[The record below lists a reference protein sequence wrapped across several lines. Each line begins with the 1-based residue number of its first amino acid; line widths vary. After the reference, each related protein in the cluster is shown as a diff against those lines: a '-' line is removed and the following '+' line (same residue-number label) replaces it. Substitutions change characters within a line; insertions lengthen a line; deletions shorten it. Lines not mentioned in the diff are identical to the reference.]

1 MTEYQKTKK
10 KSKIFMIGE
19 IVVVTLKAA
28 YWPSEGLVKG
38 VITNVDPEG
47 NCSVQIGH
55 HGTFAIQTKYLR
67 KVL

>member
-1 MTEYQKTKK
+1 
-10 KSKIFMIGE
+10 MIGE